1 MQVAN
6 VVYAKTEA
14 GRAEI
19 GTRRHK
25 LAPPVR
31 SLLLLVDGQRDAA
44 QLRRF
49 GETLHAPADAIDQLA
64 TLGLIAPLG
73 SAAATP
79 EPAAAV
85 PSQAAQRY
93 ITLSGLMSE
102 AVRENLGL
110 RGFMMQLRI
119 ERCSDAD
126 ELLALLPD
134 VSAAIAK
141 SRNPEFAR
149 EWERIVRAA
158 VA

>member
-1 MQVAN
+1 MQAAT
-6 VVYAKTEA
+6 VYAKTDA

-19 GTRRHK
+19 GSRRHK

-49 GETLHAPADAIDQLA
+49 GETLHAPAGAIDQLA

-73 SAAATP
+73 SAAAAP
-79 EPAAAV
+79 EPAATA
-85 PSQAAQRY
+85 PSPAAQRF

-102 AVRENLGL
+102 GVREYLGL
-110 RGFMMQLRI
+110 RGFMTQLRI
-119 ERCSDAD
+119 ERCSNAD

-134 VSAAIAK
+134 ISAAIAK
-141 SRNPEFAR
+141 ARSAEFAH